1 MATIRLGGP
10 DTVSIRFLQNWPG
23 GMFISPLVDN
33 SDQSIHQFLVERFFA
48 NGSLLFGPE
57 SSVLSDFRDICGGL
71 LDSETDQIV
80 YAVVQYFVQRIRNF
94 CHIESIAMAEILQ
107 ARVPPADQLTPTTC
121 IGHAG
126 RTVNVMD
133 ASKRIRWMKT
143 LTAEDY
149 GILAYAVDFG
159 FPPFDILCSCSI
171 EGIIPGVDYD
181 VEEPKRRPIVTRTK
195 WDRVSHINQI
205 LSKSSPAEMSEDK
218 FSELLEFMLQVSD
231 ELSANPDPQSKLER
245 RIGEALEARGIAGE
259 AIAHLEKAL
268 SIRPKVGVKKLLSE
282 LRSRQSFSQK

>member
-10 DTVSIRFLQNWPG
+10 DTGSIRFLQNWPG

-33 SDQSIHQFLVERFFA
+33 SDQRIHQFLVERFFA
-48 NGSLLFGPE
+48 NGSLLFGTE
-57 SSVLSDFRDICGGL
+57 SSVLNDFRDVCGGS
-71 LDSETDQIV
+71 LDGETNQVV
-80 YAVVQYFVQRIRNF
+80 YAIAQYFVQRIHNF
-94 CHIESIAMAEILQ
+94 RHVESIAMAEIIQ
-107 ARVPPADQLTPTTC
+107 ARVPPADYLTPTTC

-126 RTVNVMD
+126 RMVNVID

-159 FPPFDILCSCSI
+159 FPPFDILCSCRI

-181 VEEPKRRPIVTRTK
+181 VEEPKRRPTVTRTK
-195 WDRVSHINQI
+195 WDRLNHIHQI
-205 LSKSSPAEMSEDK
+205 FSKRSPPEMSEEK
-218 FSELLEFMLQVSD
+218 FSELLEFMLRVSD

-245 RIGEALEARGIAGE
+245 LIGEALAARGISDE

-282 LRSRQSFSQK
+282 LKSRR